1 MKQAQATY
9 SMCIY
14 AINIARIRQNSR
26 KVSVPPTVH
35 VLQIGLAESSSCER
49 IACKWFCVSKF
60 IYIWYFMLLSLCHRV
75 GLLFYPQF
83 LQNWMGG
90 TVAWRGLRR
99 KKVCDTP
106 KVIKKAPGSPEEDAL
121 SSPLLYPEWFLIL
134 RTLFQIASFSK
145 KKWHKYAIFFLKHT
159 MKTI

>member
-49 IACKWFCVSKF
+49 IVSGFEFPNSFISDISCYSHCVIELGYYFIPSFCKTEWEGR
-60 IYIWYFMLLSLCHRV
+60 W
-75 GLLFYPQF
+75 PE
-83 LQNWMGG
+83 GG
-90 TVAWRGLRR
+90 
-99 KKVCDTP
+99 
-106 KVIKKAPGSPEEDAL
+106 
-121 SSPLLYPEWFLIL
+121 
-134 RTLFQIASFSK
+134 
-145 KKWHKYAIFFLKHT
+145 
-159 MKTI
+159 